1 MQSKKYT
8 KKYILPKKNR
18 GGKPDGFEAP
28 IQLQRPPGMRSSMD
42 VVSFDLIQTK
52 RTRPKAMYDKH
63 GYTETGIVPIEF
75 NGISGVKLVL
85 LEKHSGKQL
94 VFLRSDKAKKC
105 GSTSAPIP
113 ERLSKTAA

>member
-1 MQSKKYT
+1 MKFQKRAICIVKLVGKVLLDT
-8 KKYILPKKNR
+8 NEKNT
-18 GGKPDGFEAP
+18 AA
-28 IQLQRPPGMRSSMD
+28 
-42 VVSFDLIQTK
+42 
-52 RTRPKAMYDKH
+52 KAMYDKH